1 MAAALVIAVMST
13 SSREVI
19 WGGRIM
25 GAQIRA
31 QSARETAQKAN
42 READQQKRPKPGM
55 EAMVARPAITDD
67 RPMPQGRSKLAR
79 GGMQSLED
87 TGKGGR

>member
-13 SSREVI
+13 KSREVI

-42 READQQKRPKPGM
+42 READQQRPKPGM

-67 RPMPQGRSKLAR
+67 RPMPQGRSKLA
-79 GGMQSLED
+79 
-87 TGKGGR
+87 